1 MKRVITIDTREHFI
15 PKIKDLLVTSILGSD
30 VPEFSFKCLPLA
42 DYLIENNG
50 RSFLIE
56 RKSISDF
63 VGSYR
68 ELKSRLAKMR
78 KLDYERTGLLLEGT
92 YTVSNGMIWLYEGR
106 NLIPRMP
113 YKTMSNFLTHQQ
125 ELGTRLYHTMNLEET
140 IWRLIYIHNYLP
152 RLDVPTPIEKINMK
166 EVFSTF
172 PGIGKEKLFKLQK
185 QYNSPLDALEHISN
199 WLPSGTQKQLQSW

>member
-1 MKRVITIDTREHFI
+1 MITIDTREHLI
-15 PKIKDLLVTSILGSD
+15 PKIKDMLATSIIGPD
-30 VPEFSFKCLPLA
+30 VPEFIFHCLPLA

-50 RSFLIE
+50 HTFLIE

-78 KLDYERTGLLLEGT
+78 KLEYERTGLLLEGT

-106 NLIPRMP
+106 NLVPRMS

-140 IWRLIYIHNYLP
+140 VWRLIYINNYLP
-152 RLDVPTPIEKINMK
+152 KLDEPTPAIKAGSPIEWIS
-166 EVFSTF
+166 EL
-172 PGIGKEKLFKLQK
+172 PGIGPKALLTMQKE
-185 QYNSPLDALEHISN
+185 YASPLEALQN
-199 WLPSGTQKQLQSW
+199 LPKKARQLLESW